1 MVHSAVKLV
10 IGLLILFVGI
20 YWYAVST
27 PWLGNGSL
35 LGVNTWSA
43 LKTVFFGTFGV
54 FLAFLGL
61 LIAWIEYEDLK
72 WEARERTEKQKK
84 AGK

>member
-1 MVHSAVKLV
+1 MHSAAKML
-10 IGLLILFVGI
+10 IGLLILLAGI
-20 YWYAVST
+20 YWYASAWVS
-27 PWLGNGSL
+27 PNGL
-35 LGVNTWSA
+35 FGVNTVSA

-72 WEARERTEKQKK
+72 WEARERAEKERKK
-84 AGK
+84 

>member
-10 IGLLILFVGI
+10 IGLLILLAGI
-20 YWYAVST
+20 YWYAASWIS
-27 PWLGNGSL
+27 PNGL
-35 LGVNTWSA
+35 FGVNTASA

-72 WEARERTEKQKK
+72 WEARERAEKQKK